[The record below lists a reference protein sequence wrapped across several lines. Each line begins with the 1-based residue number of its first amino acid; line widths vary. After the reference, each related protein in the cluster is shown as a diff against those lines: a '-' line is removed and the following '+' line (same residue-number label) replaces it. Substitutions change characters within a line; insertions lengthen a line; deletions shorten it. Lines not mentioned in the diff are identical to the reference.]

1 VRCQAMTGVGLN
13 NDQRVLPPCP
23 EAGESGPAQAI
34 RRTQA
39 GSPPARGGAPG
50 GRPLGSAM
58 RYPPHREIESRHPPA
73 PRRGALAIHLV
84 HVYRAQEPCAPSIIR
99 PLLNRKLYAVPGVFQ
114 CRESCRTVRVDGK
127 AAAWY
132 GWRGEGR
139 SDVVVKRST
148 EQHNEA
154 HIACDEQGCR
164 TPYLDAC

>member
-1 VRCQAMTGVGLN
+1 MISVSCHPVQRRESQAQHRRSVGRRQGLPRHEAVRL
-13 NDQRVLPPCP
+13 
-23 EAGESGPAQAI
+23 
-34 RRTQA
+34 
-39 GSPPARGGAPG
+39 G

-154 HIACDEQGCR
+154 HLACDEQGCR
-164 TPYLDAC
+164 TPYLYAC

>member
-1 VRCQAMTGVGLN
+1 MTGVGLN

-58 RYPPHREIESRHPPA
+58 RYPPHREIEPRHPPA
-73 PRRGALAIHLV
+73 PPRGALASHLL
-84 HVYRAQEPCAPSIIR
+84 HLYQAQQPYAPSLIP
-99 PLLNRKLYAVPGVFQ
+99 PLLKHTLCAASGVFQ
-114 CRESCRTVRVDGK
+114 WRESCGTVRVDGK

-139 SDVVVKRST
+139 SAGGVTRST
-148 EQHNEA
+148 EHNNEA
-154 HIACDEQGCR
+154 YLTCDEQGCR
-164 TPYLDAC
+164 THYLYAC